1 MLFII
6 CSQNLSIETDGSV
19 KHSLCP
25 ALGMRHGLVLKGL
38 CPMHLQNLFGKE
50 LNVSY
55 TLSTPYSM
63 PSPVGGVSGS
73 DFQIIKLLTRKYG
86 FIPRF
91 IYKANSYSDD
101 HVSCLLDLT
110 KQCAFPF
117 LKNYRFQQNNVS

>member
-25 ALGMRHGLVLKGL
+25 ALGMRHGQVLKGL
-38 CPMHLQNLFGKE
+38 CPMHLQNPFGKE

-91 IYKANSYSDD
+91 IYEAHYHNVDQ
-101 HVSCLLDLT
+101 VSCLLDRSYYT
-110 KQCAFPF
+110 VCIPI
-117 LKNYRFQQNNVS
+117 S